1 MPTTVYWIG
10 VRAHNELGA
19 SEQATTFVKT
29 RPAGPGD
36 KGDVWVEEE
45 VDEIIYAEFPLVLV
59 VVVIFVVVVFVVV
72 TVPVVVVKHFP
83 KVPVLVAGVTAAGL
97 ILLCLIDIGCCCLW
111 DRGVAHMLCGK
122 RCCAKPRQTKP
133 EQNGTTKPP
142 QDVFNLSTG
151 GDGRLATVRG
161 GRRTLEGRQQRGQEG
176 LYDAP
181 EWGYN
186 AQESLLPGNLEN
198 NDDDV
203 MVLASRQPLRGD
215 TRPFHIEERPGQ
227 VSVQG

>member
-1 MPTTVYWIG
+1 MQGYCDD
-10 VRAHNELGA
+10 A
-19 SEQATTFVKT
+19 
-29 RPAGPGD
+29 
-36 KGDVWVEEE
+36 
-45 VDEIIYAEFPLVLV
+45 V
-59 VVVIFVVVVFVVV
+59 VVSLPPGVVVFPSGVVV
-72 TVPVVVVKHFP
+72 SLPVVVVKHFP

-122 RCCAKPRQTKP
+122 RCCANPSQTKP

-198 NDDDV
+198 NDGDVDDDV
-203 MVLASRQPLRGD
+203 RVLASRQPLRGD

>member
-36 KGDVWVEEE
+36 KGDEIITANPD
-45 VDEIIYAEFPLVLV
+45 DEIIIAKFPLVLV
-59 VVVIFVVVVFVVV
+59 VVVVVVVIVF
-72 TVPVVVVKHFP
+72 FP

-227 VSVQG
+227 VSVQS

>member
-1 MPTTVYWIG
+1 
-10 VRAHNELGA
+10 
-19 SEQATTFVKT
+19 
-29 RPAGPGD
+29 
-36 KGDVWVEEE
+36 
-45 VDEIIYAEFPLVLV
+45 
-59 VVVIFVVVVFVVV
+59 
-72 TVPVVVVKHFP
+72 
-83 KVPVLVAGVTAAGL
+83 
-97 ILLCLIDIGCCCLW
+97 
-111 DRGVAHMLCGK
+111 MLCGK

-186 AQESLLPGNLEN
+186 AQESLLPGNLDD

-203 MVLASRQPLRGD
+203 DDDVKWSLLPGNLYEATPDHSILKNGLAKSLSRVDIAEAASAPPMRV
-215 TRPFHIEERPGQ
+215 RMEK
-227 VSVQG
+227 QGSRRLTHLTWQILT